1 MLITVNGESR
11 QVADGLTVA
20 ELVRHLGRD
29 PQGRGVA
36 VALEG
41 EVVPRTRWSDIELGE
56 AATIEV
62 VNAVGGG

>member
-1 MLITVNGESR
+1 MLINLNGQPHE
-11 QVADGLTVA
+11 VPPGVTVA
-20 ELVRHLGRD
+20 ELIRRLGRD
-29 PQGRGVA
+29 PDGRGVA

-41 EVVPRTRWSDIELGE
+41 EVVPRTRWARTELGE